1 MSDLKKYVEQRKT
14 RDPEFAEN
22 YEAGY
27 LEFKNRDKSMS
38 SKLCIMTAYADE
50 TRALLD
56 VLGHDASDSVDW
68 NGRLRFAWCDG
79 DEKWVIMQSGMGK
92 VRAASMCQ
100 MIIDKYQVDTFFE
113 FGFAGG
119 LVDSLGI
126 GDIVVVTGVSEHDV
140 PNRPEIQSEQDTWR
154 ARLFNAS
161 ASSIDRF
168 ATCLSKN
175 SGATVRKSSV
185 ICGDMDIYDR
195 EVRDRIAIESSAM
208 AVNWESAAI
217 VDVCAINE
225 IKYVGIRIISDLCV
239 KEDRGPIS
247 KERSERLR
255 KSTGAYINALLD
267 FHQETNAWGA
277 ST

>member
-1 MSDLKKYVEQRKT
+1 
-14 RDPEFAEN
+14 
-22 YEAGY
+22 
-27 LEFKNRDKSMS
+27 MS
-38 SKLCIMTAYADE
+38 SKLCVMTAYADE

-68 NGRLRFAWCDG
+68 NGRLQFAGRDG
-79 DEKWVIMQSGMGK
+79 DEKWIVMQSGMGK

-100 MIIDKYQVDTFFE
+100 MIIDKYRVDTFFE

-119 LVDSLGI
+119 LVDFLSI

-140 PNRPEIQSEQDTWR
+140 PNRSEIQSEQDEWR

-161 ASSIDRF
+161 SASIDRF

-175 SGATVRKSSV
+175 NSGGAAVRKSSV

-195 EVRDRIAIESSAM
+195 EVRDRIAVESGAI

-225 IKYVGIRIISDLCV
+225 IKYVGVRVISDLCV
-239 KEDRGPIS
+239 KEDQGPIS
-247 KERSERLR
+247 KERFERLR
-255 KSTGAYINALLD
+255 KSTAAYIDALLG
-267 FHQETNAWGA
+267 FHQGTRQSG
-277 ST
+277 

>member
-1 MSDLKKYVEQRKT
+1 MNSD
-14 RDPEFAEN
+14 EN
-22 YEAGY
+22 RA
-27 LEFKNRDKSMS
+27 KSMS
-38 SKLCIMTAYADE
+38 SKLCVMTAYADE

-68 NGRLRFAWCDG
+68 NGRLQFAWCSG
-79 DEKWVIMQSGMGK
+79 DEKWIVMQSGMGK

-100 MIIDKYQVDTFFE
+100 MIIDKYQVDIFFE

-140 PNRPEIQSEQDTWR
+140 PNRPEIQSEQDEWR
-154 ARLFNAS
+154 GRLFDAS
-161 ASSIDRF
+161 FALIDRF

-175 SGATVRKSSV
+175 NSDSTVRKSSV

-195 EVRDRIAIESSAM
+195 EVRDRIAAESGAV

-239 KEDRGPIS
+239 IEDRGPIPQ
-247 KERSERLR
+247 ERIERLN
-255 KSTGAYINALLD
+255 KSTASYIDALLD
-267 FHQETNAWGA
+267 FNQETKRGRRDEDER
-277 ST
+277 